1 MGEGWM
7 VQAAEMAQA
16 KDLQMLGCSQAQDS
30 NLILICTS
38 PGNLTHFMVFKTIST
53 VTPPA

>member
-30 NLILICTS
+30 NLILICAS